1 MKINI
6 LVALFGL
13 IILLA
18 CARGK
23 MMNYQTFQE
32 VYMGQNIA
40 DVQFMVGRPYEVN
53 DLGDHRQEYIYIER
67 LPMPEGRELF
77 RKFTLVVE
85 HDKVVGK
92 QMHTDHNNPLQQPY
106 WN

>member
-1 MKINI
+1 MKSNI
-6 LVALFGL
+6 LIALCGL
-13 IILLA
+13 ILLCA

-32 VYMGQNIA
+32 IYMGQNIA
-40 DVQFMVGRPYEVN
+40 DVQFMIGRPYEVN

-67 LPMPEGRELF
+67 IPMPEDRELF
-77 RKFTLVVE
+77 RKYTITVE

-92 QMHTDHNNPLQQPY
+92 QMHVEQTNPSQQQY
-106 WN
+106 W